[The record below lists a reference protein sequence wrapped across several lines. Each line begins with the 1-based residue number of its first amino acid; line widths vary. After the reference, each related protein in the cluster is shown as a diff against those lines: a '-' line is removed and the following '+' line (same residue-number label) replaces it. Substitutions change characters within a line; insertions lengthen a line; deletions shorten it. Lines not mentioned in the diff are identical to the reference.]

1 MRQNKK
7 IERIFDSIQN
17 KSALTSHILSHKSAI
32 TMQKPPLTAILA
44 LLRMMRFY
52 SRLPLP
58 NPAWDDAPHTMP
70 DFARNLWAV
79 PVVGAVLGAI
89 SGLVGLA
96 AISIGLPPFL
106 AAVLLITTGVIIT
119 GVFHEDGLADSC
131 DGLWG
136 GMTTER
142 RLEIMRD
149 SRIGSYGAA
158 GLVLALLIRVGAWAE
173 LFRLL
178 GPDAAWLAMGIGAF
192 SRILALVPMRVLPPA
207 RADGVAG
214 QTARPEAAALAFA
227 LFVGI
232 GMMMGSASLAG
243 ILLAPIHAMP
253 ALFLALFVLI
263 HLMRNKIGGHCGDVL
278 GASQQVLEIVML
290 LTLAASAARLGPL

>member
-1 MRQNKK
+1 
-7 IERIFDSIQN
+7 
-17 KSALTSHILSHKSAI
+17 
-32 TMQKPPLTAILA
+32 MQEPPLAALLA

-79 PVVGAVLGAI
+79 PVMGTVLGGI
-89 SGLVGLA
+89 GGLVGLA
-96 AISIGLPPFL
+96 AIRIGLPPFL

-119 GVFHEDGLADSC
+119 GAFHEDGLADSC

-136 GMTTER
+136 GMTKER
-142 RLEIMRD
+142 RQEIMRD

-158 GLVLALLIRVGAWAE
+158 GLVLALLLRIGAWAE

-178 GPDAAWLAMGIGAF
+178 GPDAAWLSFGLGAF

-214 QTARPEAAALAFA
+214 QTARPEGAALTFA
-227 LFVGI
+227 LLIGL
-232 GMMMGSASLAG
+232 GMMTGSAHLAG
-243 ILLAPIHAMP
+243 LVLAPLYALP

-263 HLMRNKIGGHCGDVL
+263 HLMRDKIGGHCGDVL